1 MKTNNLTIALLII
14 VFSITSCTSFKPV
27 TKSSDYT
34 TLLKKGDMTRIT
46 LSDSSRIDQFKIKQV
61 LTDTLKGSVSAHAK
75 DGSLIYKDKAIATA
89 DISRIKKRKF
99 NSGKTFALTGGIVVA
114 LYGLAWIS
122 FSSTEFDL

>member
-1 MKTNNLTIALLII
+1 
-14 VFSITSCTSFKPV
+14 
-27 TKSSDYT
+27 
-34 TLLKKGDMTRIT
+34 MTRIT